1 MKAWVIR
8 SGLLT
13 IALFLTM
20 VFLLA
25 GCAVGPNYKRPDVTA
40 PAVFRSPG
48 PPPANAASDTASL
61 ADLPWF
67 EVFKDE
73 QLQALIRTALAN
85 NYDMRDAVVRIDAAR
100 ASLGITRSNQLPN
113 FAADGSVDFNR
124 LSRDGTTRLPRS
136 ILPSQNRTFG
146 SAVLDLLSFEVDL
159 WGRLR
164 RATEAARAELL
175 SAEENR
181 KTVAIVLVR
190 DAATAYFS
198 LRELDY
204 SLEISQR
211 TLKTREDSLGL
222 VTNRREGGV
231 ATLLDLGPAAQLVY
245 TAAESIPV
253 LQQQIEQTENRISLL
268 LAKNPDQVVRGRSL
282 TEQVFPPEV
291 PAGLPSALLERRPD
305 IRAAEQILIAAN

>member
-85 NYDMRDAVVRIDAAR
+85 NYDLRDAVVRIDAAR
-100 ASLGITRSNQLPN
+100 AVAGITRANQLPN
-113 FAADGSVDFNR
+113 LGVGGSVDINR
-124 LSRDGTTRLPRS
+124 LSRDGATKIPAAVLPNQDR
-136 ILPSQNRTFG
+136 NFG
-146 SAVLDLLSFEVDL
+146 S
-159 WGRLR
+159 
-164 RATEAARAELL
+164 EAL
-175 SAEENR
+175 N
-181 KTVAIVLVR
+181 
-190 DAATAYFS
+190 
-198 LRELDY
+198 
-204 SLEISQR
+204 
-211 TLKTREDSLGL
+211 
-222 VTNRREGGV
+222 
-231 ATLLDLGPAAQLVY
+231 
-245 TAAESIPV
+245 
-253 LQQQIEQTENRISLL
+253 
-268 LAKNPDQVVRGRSL
+268 
-282 TEQVFPPEV
+282 
-291 PAGLPSALLERRPD
+291 
-305 IRAAEQILIAAN
+305 